1 MRRRSPAE
9 VPGSLSFESS
19 SVPNDKPRSSD
30 GREQSES
37 PTTRPPATDYLPCFG
52 AVEILTLCSQTPHP
66 VTTLSSL
73 SSTSPLIGEVPSC
86 ELRRCIP
93 ACTTAPLTADRL
105 FGLLSVIV
113 ASVYFPPLLSPSLLL
128 SHRVGAATSSCNPAL
143 QKAVIE
149 LEIHAGIIAVI

>member
-1 MRRRSPAE
+1 MYFCLCVLPLRLISAAVGVCCCAVLCHFFS
-9 VPGSLSFESS
+9 VPLSLSFDALLCWILFS
-19 SVPNDKPRSSD
+19 
-30 GREQSES
+30 
-37 PTTRPPATDYLPCFG
+37 G

-73 SSTSPLIGEVPSC
+73 SSTSPLIGEVQSC
-86 ELRRCIP
+86 EHRRCIP

-105 FGLLSVIV
+105 LGLLSVIV
-113 ASVYFPPLLSPSLLL
+113 ASVYFPPLLSPPLLL